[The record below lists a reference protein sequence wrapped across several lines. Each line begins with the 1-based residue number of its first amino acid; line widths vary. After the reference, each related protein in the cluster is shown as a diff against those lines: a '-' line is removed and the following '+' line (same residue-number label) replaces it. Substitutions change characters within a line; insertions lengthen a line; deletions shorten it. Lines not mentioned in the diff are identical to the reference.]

1 MKLYSKDGVEMMDV
15 KTIDLEGEKLV
26 VKGKMMGAMAAT
38 IHVKPEDM
46 WEAFTLFP
54 LSVKM
59 KMPGLLLKG
68 WREAKKKKG
77 SA

>member
-15 KTIDLEGEKLV
+15 KAITLEGEKLV
-26 VKGKMMGAMAAT
+26 VKGKMMGAMAAV

-54 LSVKM
+54 LSVKLR
-59 KMPGLLLKG
+59 MPGLLWKG
-68 WREAKKKKG
+68 WRAKSKKAG
-77 SA
+77 